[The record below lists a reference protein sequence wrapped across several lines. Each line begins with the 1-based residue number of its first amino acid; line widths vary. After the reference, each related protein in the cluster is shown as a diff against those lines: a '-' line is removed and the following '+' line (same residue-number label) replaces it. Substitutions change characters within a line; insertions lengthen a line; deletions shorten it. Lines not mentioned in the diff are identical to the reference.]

1 MGGEE
6 QRRCEALEGLIAKCR
21 MAEGVED
28 ARELDRLVDEYLGE
42 FSDFRGRTYVAPSI
56 VGGGRRA
63 ATVWCEHGVDDRS
76 QEGSIFCNIRM
87 RSDGGLVMRLQDEI
101 LRINVEL
108 DQLKREQDRRSLL
121 ASRSFATVSADQCAT
136 TSMIEDDLEDVE
148 GEEGCEALELEGG
161 LGSGPSAGL
170 NSGSCSSAKDL
181 KTTKK
186 KKAHRRYFRRKNTS
200 SREKTEQDEA
210 EKMLRSRTPLDIIA
224 LASKYYLRGLH
235 SSGGGEQE
243 GSDLQQLPVAQS
255 HRRGPYLNLGLGNIR
270 DIKRINMMNNSVLG
284 YNGEFLR
291 DLCKIY
297 QIYQVKYVRRSE
309 ETSKVTLGTSYEC
322 SIGSGDLGNK
332 RSLIYNTGG
341 IEFLMDEFGI
351 SNSGSRKDDDET
363 SGLLIESGGI
373 GYLGSTDYPSGRG
386 DSSVRSERTGYCD
399 IHLSGDHEF
408 NYNYLASV
416 MENTSQ
422 AFRSARQKVR
432 ICVLPGR
439 IRELET
445 LADENWDHRPRDLKR
460 YRVKFVQESRVHA
473 SGLSTSVLEEVS
485 LDNDFGVAGALRR
498 IQKEGQ
504 GRLSSLRTLKERVHR
519 LILDSEDRQEG
530 ARDQLAFLISVFNYL
545 VDEIRI
551 LESSLGLDNREIQ
564 DILIY
569 QDDIVVDREIQ
580 DHIEIILGTPD
591 HVSLMPYNTSLC
603 YPMQD
608 FDKRWMSTSL
618 DTDLETIRGVLR
630 PIHGD
635 FYHPVNL
642 FGYSLGIGR
651 VRKHIAKRKLT
662 IQRELSNIK
671 RSLPVLNHCYKRYL
685 TYNEVLNSQRDLDFT
700 WGCLPLRAID
710 HPDQVV
716 PLPIGYL
723 KHDFRFKV
731 YHKFLDLLPVYRSN
745 DISKTHMMSLQSMQT
760 PLLFSNSNRALVL
773 RDLASSDQHQGASPS
788 QSRGPRSGDGSLSAD
803 PLVSEVSLR
812 TAPDSN
818 TLADGPN
825 SGSSIVTRRKRGG
838 GGGVSGSDHAISDVA
853 QGQSVNVVT
862 GTGLSQG
869 RARRTRSNSEGIS
882 SGEQGGLVSQ
892 CSLPS
897 PPLSDPRTPSEVS
910 GGLVSSAGSNES
922 RSVLKSETTGY
933 PSTANNMVP
942 GSSSYLNLSNIGLGK
957 GNKDISVGTKE
968 RERERDR
975 ERDRDRDRERERERD
990 RDRDKEK
997 DLGLNL
1003 QKNRERE
1010 KGIVHQKQAQREWM
1024 QMTSSSSSF
1033 IGPSPLWFENSIF
1046 RYPAEIEY
1054 GVYDRDPDLP
1064 ARVLYTSRNGLICD
1078 PRDQERN
1085 IRAIWTISEIRM
1097 FIEKYLMYPK
1107 DFRRIASFMEHKTIK
1122 DCIDFYYKY
1131 KYTLG
1136 LKRILRIAYY
1146 LKSQYGKGQYS
1157 DLGDPESSRSSEIQ
1171 VSEPRRQGQQKGRQ
1185 GVSRRGYNAAERLS
1199 LWDSSVSTTRCMEII
1214 KCKKHSYRELLI
1226 DEILQT
1232 LTVDSGYNAL
1242 MREFY
1247 RRARFDSLGNM
1258 NVFTEKQ
1265 LSRSSLSRLLY
1276 RPSSMFRLPVVERR
1290 ELEQRSGAPE
1300 RDGWGLYDDLIYR
1313 FLFRVHDDSH
1323 LNTRR
1328 SYTMDNLG
1336 NGYII
1341 PNNMDAI
1348 ISPFYSISLQTR
1360 QGGSNIH
1367 IPNNM
1372 PIIFDRR
1379 EYTEA
1384 ESSSKYNTD
1393 PRISIHDLKTSVFLY
1408 LNQFMDDS
1416 MLGGGALN
1424 GSQSLLHSLTISP
1437 SNRPDMMLSSDLSNY
1452 SSNGVLA
1459 EPGGTTRTRSQ
1470 DANSHGSNG
1479 IPVSRLPTSERP
1491 KQGRRKRGT
1500 SGATGSRDSGG
1511 QDLGNANLTT
1521 NCGRKMPRLAEEYIN
1536 NYGNKNCTTTPGC
1549 IDTPA
1554 GSLNIMEHLAGINAL
1569 LLAGAAR
1576 NNEPCLNNT
1585 NNNAPANFIP
1595 QDNST
1600 SNLNPVPNPFLNVNL
1615 GLDLTNPSAIPFLG
1629 GFPPIVQSAGSQSV
1643 GSAPDA
1649 GQGANACMYSA
1660 GHVGI
1665 GTGVVDTSSGG
1676 VSSSTIANTNDGGAG
1691 TGAGAGA
1698 GAGNVSSSGNSSL
1711 GVGVGSQERSGALHE
1726 QSGFGGALGVAD
1738 GSSGLAGVPGLY
1750 PPSLLFGGLGAAIG
1764 QGGAGGGGAFMPENS
1779 GSSGVGGAD
1788 VGSGSNPGDPLS
1800 SGILQSQN
1808 KAWGEI
1814 LMNQYLQQ
1822 QLVFQQTLQE
1832 QIRSSQQM
1840 GMLGG
1845 GLVNPLNQMIMST
1858 LLGGIGIGGSGPG
1871 LNCAGNGNSA
1881 YTVPNSGSVMNE
1893 GVSISAQG
1901 SESKTD
1907 VKMEQAPPVGG
1918 SVGCGG
1924 AENLREAPGAENAA
1938 SGSGLGAGG
1947 GSSEA
1952 KGGSE
1957 AACKTDYA
1965 GSAAYSVN
1973 GVLPA
1978 TGGVASGVESGLSVN
1993 SAVSGALA
2001 SRALNPTGAGMF
2013 TQPQAFPGFLQLQH
2027 LFQQQPQQ
2035 SQPQQS
2041 QQQLQ
2046 QQQQQQL
2053 QLQLQLQQQQF
2064 GNAFPFALQ
2073 GQQVFRSPGGDVLGL
2088 LLQQQQQQFLG
2099 SQLLGLV
2106 GASAGAAGL
2115 VPGLGFGGFGLGAG
2129 ILAGT
2134 GVGAPTQDPTVS
2146 HEPRANESQMTSSI
2160 SSNLN
2165 QGDRKE

>member
-6 QRRCEALEGLIAKCR
+6 QQRGEALESLIAKCSS
-21 MAEGVED
+21 AGGVED
-28 ARELDRLVDEYLGE
+28 AREFDRLVDEYLGE
-42 FSDFRGRTYVAPSI
+42 FSDFRGKTHEAPS
-56 VGGGRRA
+56 GGGEGSGGGARA
-63 ATVWCEHGVDDRS
+63 AAVWCEHRVDDKS

-87 RSDGGLVMRLQDEI
+87 RSDRELVMRLQDEI

-108 DQLKREQDRRSLL
+108 DQLRREQDRRSLL
-121 ASRSFATVSADQCAT
+121 ASRSFAAVSTYQCAT
-136 TSMIEDDLEDVE
+136 NSMIEDDLDDAE
-148 GEEGCEALELEGG
+148 GEDGCEAIEFEAG

-170 NSGSCSSAKDL
+170 NSSSCSSAKDL

-186 KKAHRRYFRRKNTS
+186 KKTHRRYFRRKNTS
-200 SREKTEQDEA
+200 SREKTEQDET
-210 EKMLRSRTPLDIIA
+210 EKVLRSRTPLDIIA

-255 HRRGPYLNLGLGNIR
+255 HRRGPYLNVGLGNIR

-284 YNGEFLR
+284 DNGDFLS
-291 DLCKIY
+291 DLCMIY
-297 QIYQVKYVRRSE
+297 QIYQIKYVRRSE
-309 ETSKVTLGTSYEC
+309 EASKVTLGTSYES
-322 SIGSGDLGNK
+322 SIGYGDLSNK

-341 IEFLMDEFGI
+341 IEFLMDELGI

-386 DSSVRSERTGYCD
+386 DLSVKSERTGYCD
-399 IHLSGDHEF
+399 IHLSGDHEYS
-408 NYNYLASV
+408 YNYLASV

-439 IRELET
+439 IRELEF
-445 LADENWDHRPRDLKR
+445 LADEHLDHRQRDLKR
-460 YRVKFVQESRVHA
+460 YRVKFVQERRVNA
-473 SGLSTSVLEEVS
+473 AGLSTSVLEEVS

-498 IQKEGQ
+498 IQKEGL

-519 LILDSEDRQEG
+519 LILSSEDHREG
-530 ARDQLAFLISVFNYL
+530 ARDQLAFLVSVFNYL
-545 VDEIRI
+545 VDEVRI
-551 LESSLGLDNREIQ
+551 LESSLGLDEKKIQ

-608 FDKRWMSTSL
+608 FDKRWMGVSP
-618 DTDLETIRGVLR
+618 DIDLETIRGVLR

-662 IQRELSNIK
+662 IQRELSSIK
-671 RSLPVLNHCYKRYL
+671 RYLPVLYHCYKRYL
-685 TYNEVLNSQRDLDFT
+685 AHNEVLNSQRDLDFT

-731 YHKFLDLLPVYRSN
+731 YHKFLDLLPAYRSN
-745 DISKTHMMSLQSMQT
+745 DISKTHMMSLQSIQT

-773 RDLASSDQHQGASPS
+773 RDLTSSDQHHGASPS
-788 QSRGPRSGDGSLSAD
+788 QSRGLRSGDGSLSAN
-803 PLVSEVSLR
+803 PLLSEVSLR
-812 TAPDSN
+812 TVPDSN
-818 TLADGPN
+818 TLTDAP
-825 SGSSIVTRRKRGG
+825 SFGSSIVTRRKRGG
-838 GGGVSGSDHAISDVA
+838 VSGSDHGISDTA
-853 QGQSVNVVT
+853 QGQSAGVVT

-882 SGEQGGLVSQ
+882 SGEQGGLISQ

-897 PPLSDPRTPSEVS
+897 PPLSDPRTPSEAP
-910 GGLVSSAGSNES
+910 GGPASSAVSYES
-922 RSVLKSETTGY
+922 RSVPKSETTGY
-933 PSTANNMVP
+933 PWTANNTIP
-942 GSSSYLNLSNIGLGK
+942 GSSSYLNLANIGAGK
-957 GNKDISVGTKE
+957 GNKDISMGAK
-968 RERERDR
+968 ERERDR
-975 ERDRDRDRERERERD
+975 ERDRDRDRDRDRERE

-1054 GVYDRDPDLP
+1054 GLYDRDPDFQ
-1064 ARVLYTSRNGLICD
+1064 ARVVYTSRNGLICD

-1085 IRAIWTISEIRM
+1085 IRAIWTLSEIRM

-1136 LKRILRIAYY
+1136 LKRILRLAYY

-1157 DLGDPESSRSSEIQ
+1157 DLGDPESSRSSEGQ
-1171 VSEPRRQGQQKGRQ
+1171 GSEPRRQGLQKGRQ
-1185 GVSRRGYNAAERLS
+1185 GIARRSYSAAERLS

-1232 LTVDSGYNAL
+1232 LTVDSGYNVL

-1276 RPSSMFRLPVVERR
+1276 RPSSLFRLPVLERR
-1290 ELEQRSGAPE
+1290 ELEQRSGVPE

-1336 NGYII
+1336 NGYIV

-1348 ISPFYSISLQTR
+1348 ISPFYSINLQTR

-1372 PIIFDRR
+1372 PIIFDRK

-1437 SNRPDMMLSSDLSNY
+1437 SNRADLMLSSDISNY
-1452 SSNGVLA
+1452 SSSGVLA
-1459 EPGGTTRTRSQ
+1459 ESGGTARTRSQ
-1470 DANSHGSNG
+1470 DVNSHGSNG
-1479 IPVSRLPTSERP
+1479 VPASRLPTSERP
-1491 KQGRRKRGT
+1491 KQGRRKRG
-1500 SGATGSRDSGG
+1500 AGSSNSREPRDSGG
-1511 QDLGNANLTT
+1511 QDLGNANLST
-1521 NCGRKMPRLAEEYIN
+1521 NCGKKMPRLAEEYIS
-1536 NYGNKNCTTTPGC
+1536 NYGSKNCTTTPGC
-1549 IDTPA
+1549 IDTTA
-1554 GSLNIMEHLAGINAL
+1554 GSMNIMEHLAGINAL

-1576 NNEPCLNNT
+1576 NNDPCLNNT
-1585 NNNAPANFIP
+1585 PANHIP
-1595 QDNST
+1595 QDNPT
-1600 SNLNPVPNPFLNVNL
+1600 SNLNPVPNPFLNVNH
-1615 GLDLTNPSAIPFLG
+1615 GLEMPNHPFTPFLG
-1629 GFPPIVQSAGSQSV
+1629 GFPPIVQGAVLQNV
-1643 GSAPDA
+1643 GSAPGA

-1660 GHVGI
+1660 GHAGI
-1665 GTGVVDTSSGG
+1665 GAGAMDTGSGG
-1676 VSSSTIANTNDGGAG
+1676 VSSSTVANDSGAGTG
-1691 TGAGAGA
+1691 TGAGAG
-1698 GAGNVSSSGNSSL
+1698 NVNSSGNSSM
-1711 GVGVGSQERSGALHE
+1711 GVDVGSEERSGALHE
-1726 QSGFGGALGVAD
+1726 QSGFGGALDGAD
-1738 GSSGLAGVPGLY
+1738 GSSGLAGVSGLY
-1750 PPSLLFGGLGAAIG
+1750 PQSLLFGGLGTSIG
-1764 QGGAGGGGAFMPENS
+1764 QGGAGGGGTFMPESS

-1788 VGSGSNPGDPLS
+1788 VGSGSNPGDSLS

-1840 GMLGG
+1840 GMVGG
-1845 GLVNPLNQMIMST
+1845 GLANPLNQMIMGT
-1858 LLGGIGIGGSGPG
+1858 LLGGVGIGGSGPG
-1871 LNCAGNGNSA
+1871 LSCVGNGSSA
-1881 YTVPNSGSVMNE
+1881 YTVPDSGSVMSE

-1907 VKMEQAPPVGG
+1907 VKMEQTPPIGG
-1918 SVGCGG
+1918 SAGCGG
-1924 AENLREAPGAENAA
+1924 AENLREAPNVENAL

-1947 GSSEA
+1947 GSSEV
-1952 KGGSE
+1952 KGGSGTT
-1957 AACKTDYA
+1957 CKTDYA

-1973 GVLPA
+1973 GVLPT

-1993 SAVSGALA
+1993 AAVSGALA

-2013 TQPQAFPGFLQLQH
+2013 TQPPAFPGFLQLQH
-2027 LFQQQPQQ
+2027 LFQQQ
-2035 SQPQQS
+2035 QPQQ
-2041 QQQLQ
+2041 QQQQ
-2046 QQQQQQL
+2046 PQQQQQL

-2064 GNAFPFALQ
+2064 GSAFPFTLQ
-2073 GQQVFRSPGGDVLGL
+2073 GQQMFRNPGGDVLGL

-2106 GASAGAAGL
+2106 GASAGTAGL

-2134 GVGAPTQDPTVS
+2134 GVGATTQDPTVS
-2146 HEPRANESQMTSSI
+2146 HEPGANESQMTSSM